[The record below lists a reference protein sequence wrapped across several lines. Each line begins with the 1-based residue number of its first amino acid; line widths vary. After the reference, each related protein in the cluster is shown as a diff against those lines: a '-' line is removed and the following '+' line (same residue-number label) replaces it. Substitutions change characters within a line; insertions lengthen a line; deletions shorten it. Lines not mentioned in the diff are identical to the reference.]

1 MSHIMTVLGP
11 IAPQALGFCQSHEH
25 LCLLPGWC
33 GRQNPPHRIDD
44 RRLSTLELLDF
55 YALGGRAAVDAQP
68 AGCGRDGDFLADI
81 SQQSGV
87 HIISSTGFHKLCF
100 YPPDHWITTASE
112 DMLAEMWQRELE
124 EGMYAPCDTAP
135 PERQT
140 AVRAGQ
146 IKSAVNREGLTERYR
161 LLFRAAAMAQKA
173 TGAPLMVHIERAGQA
188 METADFLEGLGVPPE
203 RVILCHLDRA
213 EPDLSAHIALCRRGY
228 ALEYDTVARY
238 QFHDDHHEAALVL
251 SMLEAGCASSLL
263 MGMDTTRIRLK
274 HYGGPVGL
282 SYFFTDFLP
291 RLRRAGVEDST
302 FQQIFVEN
310 PARRFS
316 VG

>member
-87 HIISSTGFHKLCF
+87 HIVSSTGFHKLCF

-161 LLFRAAAMAQKA
+161 LLFRAAARAQEA
-173 TGAPLMVHIERAGQA
+173 TRAPLVVHI
-188 METADFLEGLGVPPE
+188 
-203 RVILCHLDRA
+203 
-213 EPDLSAHIALCRRGY
+213 
-228 ALEYDTVARY
+228 
-238 QFHDDHHEAALVL
+238 
-251 SMLEAGCASSLL
+251 
-263 MGMDTTRIRLK
+263 
-274 HYGGPVGL
+274 
-282 SYFFTDFLP
+282 
-291 RLRRAGVEDST
+291 
-302 FQQIFVEN
+302 
-310 PARRFS
+310 
-316 VG
+316 

>member
-1 MSHIMTVLGP
+1 MSYIMTVLGP
-11 IAPQALGFCQSHEH
+11 VSPKNLGFCQSHEH

-33 GRQNPPHRIDD
+33 GRQNPTHRIDD
-44 RRLSTLELLDF
+44 RQLSALELSDF

-68 AGCGRDGDFLADI
+68 AGCGRDGAFLADI
-81 SQQSGV
+81 SQKSGV
-87 HIISSTGFHKLCF
+87 HIIASTGFHKLCF
-100 YPPDHWITTASE
+100 YPPDHWITRASE
-112 DMLAEMWQRELE
+112 DRLAAMWQSELE
-124 EGMYAPCDTAP
+124 EGMYAPCDVSP
-135 PERQT
+135 PDVQT
-140 AVRAGQ
+140 PIRAGQ
-146 IKSAVNREGLTERYR
+146 IKSAVDQEGLTARYQ
-161 LLFRAAAMAQKA
+161 LLFRAAARAQKA
-173 TGAPLMVHIERAGQA
+173 TGAPLMVHIEGPGQA
-188 METADFLEGLGVPPE
+188 LVMADFLEGLDIPPE

-251 SMLEAGCASSLL
+251 SMLEAGCASSIL

-274 HYGGPVGL
+274 RYGGPVGL

-291 RLRRAGVEDST
+291 RLRRLGVEPST

-310 PARRFS
+310 PARRFAIL
-316 VG
+316 